1 LEHVIVVTVVVLV
14 AQVVLDVE
22 VVPLANELQELHEL
36 DADALLFLYVREDL
50 QVLVRVLT
58 LLRDCVLQV
67 LVGGLDYD

>member
-1 LEHVIVVTVVVLV
+1 MLV